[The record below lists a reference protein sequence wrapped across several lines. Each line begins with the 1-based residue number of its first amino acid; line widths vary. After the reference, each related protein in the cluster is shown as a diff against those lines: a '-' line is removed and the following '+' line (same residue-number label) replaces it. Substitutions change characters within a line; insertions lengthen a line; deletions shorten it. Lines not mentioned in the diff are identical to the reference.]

1 MDRVSRSGQH
11 RFARLCGVLA
21 VAVSLAGALPAAAC
35 AREILVANGGASSV
49 SVIDGTA
56 NQVVGTPIGVGLG
69 PFGIAIVPDG
79 TRAYVANID
88 IGEVRVLDI
97 ANRQVVGPPIEV
109 GGGPY
114 WIAIAPDGT
123 KAYVADGST
132 GTVAV
137 IDTQT
142 NQAGT
147 PIAVGEDPEG
157 IAITPDGTRA
167 YVANYTS
174 NDVSVIDLQ
183 TDKALG
189 AAIKVGSHPRSLAIA
204 PDGQRAYVAND
215 GAGSVSVIDTQTN
228 EVVGSPIG
236 VGAEP
241 KAVAVSPDGLRAYVV
256 NHGSASVSVINTQ
269 TNKANGA
276 AIGVGAEPTSAA
288 VTPDGRYVYVTN
300 AGPDTVS
307 AIDTQTNQVV
317 GAPIEVGG
325 GPQAIAIVPDQG
337 PTAAF
342 DDPFAVAGLPAAF
355 DATASSDPDGSV
367 ARFDWSFGDG
377 QSAADG
383 GPRPT
388 HTYASAGNYLP
399 SLTVT
404 DNEGCSTAFV
414 FTGQTASCNGSARA
428 STSRSLPVAAPRP
441 GKLRVRLHCPKRA
454 KPGGCKFKVRAFTKK
469 RKGKAETKV
478 TRARI
483 KAGGAKLV
491 VLKPRPRFAARLA
504 KARKALL
511 KQTRTIRGKR
521 KTYFRRLKLVR

>member
-1 MDRVSRSGQH
+1 VT
-11 RFARLCGVLA
+11 V
-21 VAVSLAGALPAAAC
+21 ALP
-35 AREILVANGGASSV
+35 
-49 SVIDGTA
+49 
-56 NQVVGTPIGVGLG
+56 

-97 ANRQVVGPPIEV
+97 AKRQVVGLPIEV
-109 GGGPY
+109 GGGPF
-114 WIAIAPDGT
+114 WIAITPDGT
-123 KAYVADGST
+123 RAYVADGST

-137 IDTQT
+137 INTQT
-142 NQAGT
+142 NQAGA
-147 PIAVGEDPEG
+147 PIVVGEDPAG

-167 YVANYTS
+167 YVANYAS
-174 NDVSVIDLQ
+174 SDVSVIDLQ
-183 TDKALG
+183 TDKVLG

-204 PDGQRAYVAND
+204 PDGQRAYVVND

-236 VGAEP
+236 VG
-241 KAVAVSPDGLRAYVV
+241 
-256 NHGSASVSVINTQ
+256 
-269 TNKANGA
+269 
-276 AIGVGAEPTSAA
+276 
-288 VTPDGRYVYVTN
+288 
-300 AGPDTVS
+300 
-307 AIDTQTNQVV
+307 
-317 GAPIEVGG
+317 G

-337 PTAAF
+337 PTASFA
-342 DDPFAVAGLPAAF
+342 DPFAVAGLPAAF
-355 DATASSDPDGSV
+355 DATASSDPDGSI

-388 HTYASAGNYLP
+388 HTYASVGRYLP

-428 STSRSLPVAAPRP
+428 SASRSLSVAAPRP
-441 GKLRVRLHCPKRA
+441 GKLRVRLHCSKRA
-454 KPGGCKFKVRAFTKK
+454 KPGGCKFKLRAFTKK

-491 VLKPRPRFAARLA
+491 VLKPKPRFAARLA
-504 KARKALL
+504 KARK
-511 KQTRTIRGKR
+511 
-521 KTYFRRLKLVR
+521 V